1 MAMADPTA
9 RDADLVLAGLHL
21 RLGAL
26 ALARAELETLAG
38 RDALDDDG
46 LTDLAEVRWR
56 TGDLV
61 GAGEAA
67 AAILDGD
74 DGPVV
79 ALVVAAE
86 AAMGRGRPSEARRY
100 ADRATARAGASLDA
114 LFAGM
119 PRSPIWPAD
128 PAVLPIAAA
137 SLFDVPAVGPASGV
151 AAAAGGVASA
161 GSAAAAT
168 AALSIGLW
176 DADPDAAAGLDDGGP
191 DLPIGGDELVLAR
204 AALDDGQAADAA
216 VHLAL
221 VVRLTPALAP
231 AVLELI
237 GDDRRP
243 ELALVR
249 GDAYRL
255 VGLETEARQ
264 AYADVPRP
272 APRAHPSG
280 VDQPDPTS
288 PIRPRTR
295 RPRVTERTLVLIKPD
310 GVQRQLTGRILARYE
325 ERGLKVVGL
334 KLVQVRRETAEQ
346 HYDAHREKPFFVG
359 LVDFITSAPLVA
371 LALEGPN
378 AIAVVRAINGATRP
392 HEAAPGTIRG
402 DFALETAQN
411 IVHASDGP
419 EAAATE
425 LALWFDPSELLDYER
440 DVDRWVLA
448 PAD

>member
-1 MAMADPTA
+1 MAALESTTRDP
-9 RDADLVLAGLHL
+9 DLILAGLHL

-79 ALVVAAE
+79 ALLVAAE

-100 ADRATARAGASLDA
+100 ADRATARAGATLDV

-128 PAVLPIAAA
+128 PAALPPASAA
-137 SLFDVPAVGPASGV
+137 LFDVPAVGPTTHPAATAVIASGPLS
-151 AAAAGGVASA
+151 GGGGGA
-161 GSAAAAT
+161 GSAAVVAG
-168 AALSIGLW
+168 SIGLW
-176 DADPDAAAGLDDGGP
+176 DADAGQDLDGPPGGP
-191 DLPIGGDELVLAR
+191 DLPIAGDELVLAR
-204 AALDDGQAADAA
+204 AALDDDLAADAA
-216 VHLAL
+216 THLAL
-221 VVRLTPALAP
+221 VVRLAPALAP

-255 VGLETEARQ
+255 VGLEAEARQ

-272 APRAHPSG
+272 APRSRPSG
-280 VDQPDPTS
+280 AHQPDPPDH
-288 PIRPRTR
+288 PIPPTD
-295 RPRVTERTLVLIKPD
+295 P
-310 GVQRQLTGRILARYE
+310 
-325 ERGLKVVGL
+325 
-334 KLVQVRRETAEQ
+334 
-346 HYDAHREKPFFVG
+346 
-359 LVDFITSAPLVA
+359 
-371 LALEGPN
+371 
-378 AIAVVRAINGATRP
+378 
-392 HEAAPGTIRG
+392 APG
-402 DFALETAQN
+402 
-411 IVHASDGP
+411 
-419 EAAATE
+419 
-425 LALWFDPSELLDYER
+425 DP
-440 DVDRWVLA
+440 A
-448 PAD
+448 

>member
-1 MAMADPTA
+1 MADPMT

-100 ADRATARAGASLDA
+100 ADRASALAGATLDA

-128 PAVLPIAAA
+128 PAAVPPTAAA
-137 SLFDVPAVGPASGV
+137 LFDVPAVGPASRAVAGAAASAGAGGPDADG
-151 AAAAGGVASA
+151 AAAAAP
-161 GSAAAAT
+161 
-168 AALSIGLW
+168 SIGLW
-176 DADPDAAAGLDDGGP
+176 DADPDAEAALAEGGP

-204 AALDDGQAADAA
+204 AALDDGHAADAA
-216 VHLAL
+216 IHLAFVL
-221 VVRLTPALAP
+221 RLTPALAP
-231 AVLELI
+231 AVLELL

-255 VGLETEARQ
+255 VGLEAEARQ

-272 APRAHPSG
+272 APRPHAGGIDRS
-280 VDQPDPTS
+280 DPMT
-288 PIRPRTR
+288 
-295 RPRVTERTLVLIKPD
+295 
-310 GVQRQLTGRILARYE
+310 
-325 ERGLKVVGL
+325 
-334 KLVQVRRETAEQ
+334 
-346 HYDAHREKPFFVG
+346 
-359 LVDFITSAPLVA
+359 
-371 LALEGPN
+371 
-378 AIAVVRAINGATRP
+378 
-392 HEAAPGTIRG
+392 
-402 DFALETAQN
+402 
-411 IVHASDGP
+411 
-419 EAAATE
+419 
-425 LALWFDPSELLDYER
+425 DPSDPEPGD
-440 DVDRWVLA
+440 
-448 PAD
+448 PA

>member
-1 MAMADPTA
+1 MTA
-9 RDADLVLAGLHL
+9 PESTTRDADLVLAGLHL

-46 LTDLAEVRWR
+46 LADLAEVRWR

-100 ADRATARAGASLDA
+100 ADRATARAGQTLDI

-128 PAVLPIAAA
+128 PAALPPTDAE
-137 SLFDVPAVGPASGV
+137 LFDVPAVGPIASL
-151 AAAAGGVASA
+151 AAS
-161 GSAAAAT
+161 GSAAPGAGAVT
-168 AALSIGLW
+168 SAGVAPSLALW
-176 DADPDAAAGLDDGGP
+176 DAESEPDAADGTA
-191 DLPIGGDELVLAR
+191 DLPVAGDELVLAR
-204 AALDDGQAADAA
+204 AALDDDQPADAA

-221 VVRLTPALAP
+221 VVRLSPGLAP

-272 APRAHPSG
+272 APRPRPHG
-280 VDQPDPTS
+280 VDQPDPPASPTDPPTS
-288 PIRPRTR
+288 PTDP
-295 RPRVTERTLVLIKPD
+295 E
-310 GVQRQLTGRILARYE
+310 
-325 ERGLKVVGL
+325 
-334 KLVQVRRETAEQ
+334 
-346 HYDAHREKPFFVG
+346 
-359 LVDFITSAPLVA
+359 
-371 LALEGPN
+371 
-378 AIAVVRAINGATRP
+378 
-392 HEAAPGTIRG
+392 PG
-402 DFALETAQN
+402 
-411 IVHASDGP
+411 
-419 EAAATE
+419 
-425 LALWFDPSELLDYER
+425 DP
-440 DVDRWVLA
+440 A
-448 PAD
+448 